1 MADAAPKLMDV
12 DDFLVWA
19 THQEARYELVE
30 GMPVEMM
37 AGASAVHD
45 AIVVNLISALSAQLG
60 MGPCRPATSDL
71 GVRTKIRGFRR
82 PDVTVT
88 CDPPQGDVYEA
99 REPRLVIE
107 VLSPSN
113 TGVPWERK
121 LNEYRR
127 HAQLDYILLVDAQIV
142 AATLFTRTPAG
153 WDDVDYDQPGDV
165 IELAKLGC
173 RLRLS
178 DVYRGTGLA
187 SASL

>member
-1 MADAAPKLMDV
+1 MADAALRSMDV

-30 GMPVEMM
+30 GVPVEMM
-37 AGASAVHD
+37 AGASSVHD
-45 AIVVNLISALSAQLG
+45 AIVVNLIAPLRTLLG
-60 MGPCRPATSDL
+60 RGPCRPATSDL

-88 CDPPQGDVYEA
+88 CDPPEDRVYEA

-127 HAQLDYILLVDAQIV
+127 HVKLDYILLIDAQIV
-142 AATLFTRTPAG
+142 AATLFTRTSSG
-153 WDDVDYDQPGDV
+153 WDDVDFDRPDDI
-165 IELAKLGC
+165 IELPKLGC
-173 RLRLS
+173 RLSLAE
-178 DVYRGTGLA
+178 VYAGTGLD
-187 SASL
+187 